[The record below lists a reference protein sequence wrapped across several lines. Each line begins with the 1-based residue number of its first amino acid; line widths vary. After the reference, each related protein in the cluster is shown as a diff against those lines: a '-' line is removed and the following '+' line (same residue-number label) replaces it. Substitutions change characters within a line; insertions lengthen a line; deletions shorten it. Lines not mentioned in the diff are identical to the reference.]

1 MNPRSFIKNVFL
13 GSFAPRAA
21 RLGTSGLYIPILL
34 AWPRSKVPATRTE
47 LRPKPECSPSA
58 EIGIVTRK
66 PQLSLLTESGDIT
79 QKWIRR
85 WLQQVLWSMRLQDY
99 VSALTRIPCDEAS
112 QTITRILVVEDFAP
126 FRVFISSFL
135 AQDPDLQIVWE
146 SADGTEAVRWARELS
161 PDLILMDTGL
171 PGVLNGIEV
180 AREIGQSISESKI
193 AFLHMEIS
201 AEVVQSTLELD
212 ALGQVPES

>member
-1 MNPRSFIKNVFL
+1 
-13 GSFAPRAA
+13 
-21 RLGTSGLYIPILL
+21 
-34 AWPRSKVPATRTE
+34 
-47 LRPKPECSPSA
+47 
-58 EIGIVTRK
+58 
-66 PQLSLLTESGDIT
+66 
-79 QKWIRR
+79 
-85 WLQQVLWSMRLQDY
+85 MRLQDY

-212 ALGQVPES
+212 ALGQVPESGLEASYSQRFRLDGGSYEVHLRGPFFPALERRLFLGLWRIIFQKLLDCFRDVFLLLVRFGLWIQSFRRNSPPYESFQRRIVHAEV